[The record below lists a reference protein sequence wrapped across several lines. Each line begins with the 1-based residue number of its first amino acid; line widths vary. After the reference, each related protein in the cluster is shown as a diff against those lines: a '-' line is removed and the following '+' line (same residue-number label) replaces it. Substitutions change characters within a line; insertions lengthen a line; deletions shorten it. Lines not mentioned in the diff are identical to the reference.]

1 MDAYNTIFHGWQSLY
16 HRRRFVWILNKL
28 RPYDL
33 SAMRI
38 LELGC
43 FDAKLLNV
51 LPQKPGYY
59 LGLDAG
65 YENAVLAAA
74 KSHCGDDRIDIRLS
88 TRPEDIPDQRFDF
101 GVAMETFE
109 HIRPDLVE
117 DYIARLA
124 QVVGRELF
132 VTIPVERGL
141 PFLIATSVRLINRDL
156 KKHTPAE
163 FWNSLRGR
171 PDLVVRDEHK
181 GFDDRGFIRRLSRHF
196 EIRSIESLFGPSWL
210 GLNLGLA
217 IAAVPRAA
225 VLRERATPGGRAK

>member
-1 MDAYNTIFHGWQSLY
+1 MDAYNKIFHGWQSLY

-38 LELGC
+38 IELGC

-74 KSHCGDDRIDIRLS
+74 RFHCGDDRIDIRLS
-88 TRPEDIPDQRFDF
+88 TRPEDIPDERFDF
-101 GVAMETFE
+101 GIAMETFE

-132 VTIPVERGL
+132 VTIPVERGFQ
-141 PFLIATSVRLINRDL
+141 FLIATSVRLINRDL
-156 KKHTPAE
+156 KKHTSAE

-181 GFDDRGFIRRLSRHF
+181 GFDDRGFIRRLSRRF
-196 EIRSIESLFGPSWL
+196 EIRSVESLLGPSWL

-217 IAAVPRAA
+217 IAAVPRESASP
-225 VLRERATPGGRAK
+225 VKATPGGRAK

>member
-16 HRRRFVWILNKL
+16 HRRRFVWIVNKL
-28 RPYDL
+28 SPYDL
-33 SAMRI
+33 SVMRI
-38 LELGC
+38 IELGC
-43 FDAKLLNV
+43 FDAKLLDM

-74 KSHCGDDRIDIRLS
+74 ESCRGNDRIDIRLS
-88 TRPEDIPDQRFDF
+88 TRPEDIPDERFDF

-117 DYIARLA
+117 AYIARLA

-141 PFLIATSVRLINRDL
+141 PFLIATSIRLINSDL

-171 PDLVVRDEHK
+171 PDLVDRDEHK
-181 GFDDRGFIRRLSRHF
+181 GFDDRGFVDSLSRYF
-196 EIRSIESLFGPSWL
+196 EIQSIESLFGPSWL

-217 IAAVPRAA
+217 IAAVPRAE
-225 VLRERATPGGRAK
+225 VLPECVIPGGLAE